1 MAPQRTIESVM
12 TPYPYSIEVDALAAS
27 AKALMTQFKIHR
39 LPVTESGAVVGV
51 VSEWGIKKAAEVG
64 WDITPGGVA
73 RVRDVYTRDVYT
85 VTPEE
90 PLVNVLAVMAAKN
103 VETVVIVRAGKLA
116 GIFTSGDACKRYAEL
131 LKSQTY

>member
-27 AKALMTQFKIHR
+27 AKALMTQFNIHR

-51 VSEWGIKKAAEVG
+51 VSEWGIKKATEMG
-64 WDITPGGVA
+64 WDTSPGGVA
-73 RVRDVYTRDVYT
+73 RVRDVFTRDVYT
-85 VTPEE
+85 VAPEE
-90 PLVNVLAVMAAKN
+90 PLINVLTIMAAKN
-103 VETVVIVRAGKLA
+103 IETVVIVRSGKLT

-131 LKSQTY
+131 LKVQTQ